1 MIPNTEAWSF
11 LKILI
16 DLKKYG
22 SNIPEISKS
31 LLVECNGIIEWSKS
45 LKLRYLLL
53 KLESE

>member
-22 SNIPEISKS
+22 SNIPEKSKS
-31 LLVECNGIIEWSKS
+31 LLEDCNGKSEWSKS
-45 LKLRYLLL
+45 L
-53 KLESE
+53 